1 MFRVKGRV
9 IPVTL
14 ELSHLCVDLEDGTTV
29 KGETDIDVPK
39 HDPNLR
45 ITRAYLEPEVQTN
58 PKAIRAIEKSDVVI
72 ITFGDL
78 YTSIIPNL
86 LTKGLKK
93 AIKNSKAKVI
103 YMCNLVTKKG
113 ETTNFGVVDFIDTLE
128 EYLWKDV
135 VDYVV
140 VNSGYISDKLAEKYK
155 SVEGKSPVKVKDRD
169 YPILQRK
176 PYRVIER
183 DLLHESLFIRH
194 SYDKVGKVIKEIL
207 QMEGM

>member
-1 MFRVKGRV
+1 M
-9 IPVTL
+9 PVTL

-29 KGETDIDVPK
+29 KGENDIDVPK

-103 YMCNLVTKKG
+103 YMCNLMTKKG

-128 EYLWKDV
+128 EYLGKDV
-135 VDYVV
+135 IDYVV

-183 DLLHESLFIRH
+183 DLLHESSFVRH